1 MERVCYTAQTQG
13 METAHETKKDP
24 VIDALFSVGAHYG
37 YAKTRRHP
45 STAPYILGL
54 KNRVEIINLEKTK
67 ELLEKA
73 GEFVKT
79 LGSEGKTL
87 LFVGGKHEAHD
98 AVKAGALELGL
109 PHASE
114 RWVGGTLTNLAQIR
128 SRIDTLIDLKAKRER
143 GELTKYTK
151 KEQILIGRD
160 IERLEKLF
168 GGLTGLK
175 ALPAALFIIDPKEE
189 KTAAMEAKRLNIPVV
204 ALASSDCDVSAIAY
218 PIVGNDAS
226 MGSIKF
232 FVQEI
237 VKAYQ
242 EGKKSVVSSK

>member
-1 MERVCYTAQTQG
+1 
-13 METAHETKKDP
+13 METLRETKKDP

-54 KNRVEIINLEKTK
+54 KNRVEIINVEKTK

-73 GEFVKT
+73 KEFVQT

-87 LFVGGKHEAHD
+87 LFAGGKHEAYG
-98 AVKAGALELGL
+98 AIQAGAQELGL
-109 PHASE
+109 PYASE
-114 RWVGGTLTNLAQIR
+114 RWVGGTLTNFAQIR
-128 SRIDTLIDLKAKRER
+128 SRIDMLLDLKAKRER
-143 GELTKYTK
+143 GELAKYTK
-151 KEQILIGRD
+151 KEQLLIGRD
-160 IERLEKLF
+160 IERLENLF

-175 ALPAALFIIDPKEE
+175 AVPAALFIVDPKEE
-189 KTAAMEAKRLNIPVV
+189 KTAATEALRLNIPVV
-204 ALASSDCDVSAIAY
+204 ALASSDCDISKTTY
-218 PIVGNDAS
+218 PIVANDAS

-242 EGKKSVVSSK
+242 NGKTQNTETQK